1 MHRLGRV
8 RTPLARLA
16 LACALILASGCSK
29 ESSSTPS
36 GSSGSPGSSGGANA
50 AGTGPILVGEFGSM
64 TGSEANFGKSTHNGL
79 MLAVEEQ
86 NAKGGI
92 KGRKIEVRSY
102 DDQGKAQEAGT
113 AVTRL
118 IDSDKVLA
126 IIGEVASS
134 LSIAGGDVA
143 QRKGI
148 PMISPSSTAPE
159 VTQDRDMVFRVCF
172 IDPFQGYVVAKFA
185 ADNLKAKK
193 VAILFDQAQAYSV
206 GLADQFKKHF
216 KALGGTIT
224 TEQAFSGG
232 DQDFSA
238 QLNTI
243 RGTNP
248 DAIFI
253 PGYYTEAAN
262 IALQVKKLGI
272 KATLLGGD
280 GWDSPQLAQIG
291 KDAVE
296 GAYYSNHY
304 THEDK
309 SPAVQ
314 EFVTKYEAKYKTDE
328 GTPLVPDGIA
338 ALGYDAGRILF
349 DAMERAKALDGKDL
363 AAAIAA
369 TKAFKGVTGTIT
381 IDKDRNATKSAVVV
395 KMTGGVP
402 RYAATI
408 EPPKQ

>member
-1 MHRLGRV
+1 
-8 RTPLARLA
+8 
-16 LACALILASGCSK
+16 
-29 ESSSTPS
+29 
-36 GSSGSPGSSGGANA
+36 
-50 AGTGPILVGEFGSM
+50 M

-92 KGRKIEVRSY
+92 NGKKLEVRSY

-113 AVTRL
+113 AVTKL
-118 IDSDKVLA
+118 IDSDKVVA
-126 IIGEVASS
+126 IVGEVASG
-134 LSIAGGDVA
+134 LSIAGGEVA
-143 QRKGI
+143 QKKGI
-148 PMISPSSTAPE
+148 PMVSPSSTAPE
-159 VTQDRDMVFRVCF
+159 VTQIGDRIFRVCF
-172 IDPFQGYVVAKFA
+172 IDPFQGYVVARFA
-185 ADNLKAKK
+185 AENLKAKK
-193 VAILFDQAQAYSV
+193 VAILFDQATPYSV
-206 GLADQFKKHF
+206 GLADQFKKNF
-216 KALGGTIT
+216 KAMGGTIT

-253 PGYYTEAAN
+253 PSYYTEAAN

-291 KDAVE
+291 KDAIE

-304 THEDK
+304 THEDT
-309 SPAVQ
+309 SPAVR
-314 EFVTKYEAKYKTDE
+314 EFVTKYEAKYKTDD
-328 GTPLVPDGIA
+328 GKPLIPDGIA

-349 DAMERAKALDGKDL
+349 DSMGRAKSLDGKDL
-363 AAAIAA
+363 AAAISA
-369 TKAFKGVTGTIT
+369 TKDFKGVTGIIT
-381 IDKDRNATKSAVVV
+381 IDKDRNAQKSAVVV

-402 RYAATI
+402 HYAATI
-408 EPPKQ
+408 APPK

>member
-1 MHRLGRV
+1 L
-8 RTPLARLA
+8 
-16 LACALILASGCSK
+16 
-29 ESSSTPS
+29 
-36 GSSGSPGSSGGANA
+36 
-50 AGTGPILVGEFGSM
+50 
-64 TGSEANFGKSTHNGL
+64 
-79 MLAVEEQ
+79 
-86 NAKGGI
+86 
-92 KGRKIEVRSY
+92 
-102 DDQGKAQEAGT
+102 
-113 AVTRL
+113 
-118 IDSDKVLA
+118 
-126 IIGEVASS
+126 IGEVASGLS
-134 LSIAGGDVA
+134 LAGGEVA
-143 QRKGI
+143 QKKGV

-159 VTQDRDMVFRVCF
+159 VTAIGDRIFRVCF

-185 ADNLKAKK
+185 AENLKAKK

-206 GLADQFKKHF
+206 GLAEQFKQNF
-216 KALGGTIT
+216 KQMGGTIT
-224 TEQAFSGG
+224 TEQAYSGG

-243 RGTNP
+243 RGTSS

-291 KDAVE
+291 KDAIE

-304 THEDK
+304 THEDT

-314 EFVTKYEAKYKTDE
+314 EFVAKYKSKYKNDE
-328 GTPLVPDGIA
+328 GKPLIPDGIA

-349 DAMERAKALDGKDL
+349 DAMNRAKSLDGADL

-369 TKAFKGVTGTIT
+369 TKDFKGVTGVIT
-381 IDKDRNATKSAVVV
+381 IDKDRNAKKSAVVV

-408 EPPKQ
+408 EPPK

>member
-1 MHRLGRV
+1 MPRSGSFRQLLFGFAL
-8 RTPLARLA
+8 TSLLLAT
-16 LACALILASGCSK
+16 GCNK
-29 ESSSTPS
+29 ESGQPSTN
-36 GSSGSPGSSGGANA
+36 GA
-50 AGTGPILVGEFGSM
+50 ILIGEFGSM

-92 KGRKIEVRSY
+92 HGRKLEVRSY

-113 AVTRL
+113 AVTKL
-118 IDSDKVLA
+118 IDSDKVVA
-126 IIGEVASS
+126 IIGEVASGLS
-134 LSIAGGDVA
+134 LAGGEVA
-143 QRKGI
+143 QKKGI
-148 PMISPSSTAPE
+148 PMVSPSSTAPD
-159 VTQDRDMVFRVCF
+159 VTKDRDMVFRVCF

-193 VAILFDQAQAYSV
+193 VAILYDQAQAYSV
-206 GLADQFKKHF
+206 GLAEEFRKHF
-216 KALGGTIT
+216 KAMGGTIS
-224 TEQAFSGG
+224 TEQAYSGG

-243 RGTNP
+243 RGTDP

-291 KDAVE
+291 KDAIE

-314 EFVTKYEAKYKTDE
+314 EFVTKYKAKYKTDD
-328 GTPLVPDGIA
+328 GKPLIPDGIA
-338 ALGYDAGRILF
+338 ALGYDAGRLLF
-349 DAMERAKALDGKDL
+349 DAMARAPSLGGKDL

-369 TKAFKGVTGTIT
+369 TQGFKGVTGLIT
-381 IDKDRNATKSAVVV
+381 IDKEHNAQKSAVVV

>member
-1 MHRLGRV
+1 MQKNGRLRRSRSLSIPACLFAG
-8 RTPLARLA
+8 LAGLA
-16 LACALILASGCSK
+16 GCGHDGA
-29 ESSSTPS
+29 PAA
-36 GSSGSPGSSGGANA
+36 GSSGAGSTSDANA
-50 AGTGPILVGEFGSM
+50 ILVGEYGSM
-64 TGSEANFGKSTHNGL
+64 TGSEANFGRSTHNGL

-86 NAKGGI
+86 NAKGGV
-92 KGRKIEVRSY
+92 KGRKIAVRSE
-102 DDQGKAQEAGT
+102 DDAGKPQEAGT
-113 AVTRL
+113 VVTKL
-118 IDSDKVLA
+118 IDKDKVVAL
-126 IIGEVASS
+126 IGEVASGLS
-134 LSIAGGDVA
+134 LAGGEVA
-143 QRKGI
+143 QKKGV

-159 VTQDRDMVFRVCF
+159 VTAIGDRIFRVCF

-185 ADNLKAKK
+185 AENLKAKK

-206 GLADQFKKHF
+206 GLAEQFKQNF
-216 KALGGTIT
+216 KQMGGTIT
-224 TEQAFSGG
+224 TEQAYSGG

-243 RGTNP
+243 RGTSS

-291 KDAVE
+291 KDAIE

-304 THEDK
+304 THEDT

-314 EFVTKYEAKYKTDE
+314 EFVAKYKSKYKNDE
-328 GTPLVPDGIA
+328 GKPLIPDGIA

-349 DAMERAKALDGKDL
+349 DAMNRAKSLDGADL

-369 TKAFKGVTGTIT
+369 TKDFKGVTGVIT
-381 IDKDRNATKSAVVV
+381 IDKDRNAKKSAVVV

-408 EPPKQ
+408 EPPK

>member
-1 MHRLGRV
+1 MQNFGPFRQTLSS
-8 RTPLARLA
+8 LA
-16 LACALILASGCSK
+16 LACSLVVAGACSGESPAAPAAATGSKPTAAS
-29 ESSSTPS
+29 PS
-36 GSSGSPGSSGGANA
+36 
-50 AGTGPILVGEFGSM
+50 AGTILIGEFGSM

-86 NAKGGI
+86 NAAGGVN
-92 KGRKIEVRSY
+92 GRKIEVRSY

-113 AVTRL
+113 AVTKL
-118 IDSDKVLA
+118 IDSDKVVA
-126 IIGEVASS
+126 IIGEVASG
-134 LSIAGGDVA
+134 LSIAGGEVA
-143 QRKGI
+143 QKKTV

-172 IDPFQGYVVAKFA
+172 IDPFQGYVVARFA

-193 VAILFDQAQAYSV
+193 VAILFDQTQAYSV
-206 GLADQFKKHF
+206 GLADQFNKNFKK
-216 KALGGTIT
+216 LGGTIT
-224 TEQAFSGG
+224 TEQAYSGG

-243 RGTNP
+243 RGTSP

-291 KDAVE
+291 KDAIE

-304 THEDK
+304 THEDT

-314 EFVTKYEAKYKTDE
+314 EFVTKYKAKYKTDD
-328 GTPLVPDGIA
+328 GKPLVPDGIA

-349 DAMERAKALDGKDL
+349 DAMGRAKSLSGKDL

-369 TKAFKGVTGTIT
+369 TKDFKGVTGSIT
-381 IDKDRNATKSAVVV
+381 IDKERNAQKSAVVV

-408 EPPKQ
+408 APPK

>member
-1 MHRLGRV
+1 
-8 RTPLARLA
+8 
-16 LACALILASGCSK
+16 
-29 ESSSTPS
+29 
-36 GSSGSPGSSGGANA
+36 
-50 AGTGPILVGEFGSM
+50 
-64 TGSEANFGKSTHNGL
+64 

-92 KGRKIEVRSY
+92 KGRPIDVRSY

-113 AVTRL
+113 VVTKL
-118 IDSDKVLA
+118 IESDRVVA
-126 IIGEVASS
+126 IIGEVASGLS
-134 LSIAGGDVA
+134 LAGGEVA
-143 QRKGI
+143 QKKGV

-159 VTQDRDMVFRVCF
+159 VTQKGDKIFRVCF

-193 VAILFDQAQAYSV
+193 VAILYDQSQAYSV
-206 GLADQFKKHF
+206 GLADQFEKHF
-216 KALGGTIT
+216 KEMGGTIAT
-224 TEQAFSGG
+224 RQAFSGG

-243 RGTNP
+243 RGTNS

-272 KATLLGGD
+272 TATLLGGD

-314 EFVTKYEAKYKTDE
+314 EFVSKYKAKYKTDD
-328 GTPLVPDGIA
+328 GNPLIPDGIA

-349 DAMERAKALDGKDL
+349 DAMERAKGLDGTDL

-369 TKAFKGVTGTIT
+369 TKDFKGVTGTIT
-381 IDKDRNATKSAVVV
+381 IDKDRNAKKPAVVV

-408 EPPKQ
+408 DPPK

>member
-1 MHRLGRV
+1 MHSFGHAGRRLSLFSL
-8 RTPLARLA
+8 T
-16 LACALILASGCSK
+16 CALVLGGSCSK
-29 ESSSTPS
+29 DGGSDNS
-36 GSSGSPGSSGGANA
+36 GKGSGGSAGA
-50 AGTGPILVGEFGSM
+50 ATGAILIGEFGSM

-113 AVTRL
+113 AVTKL
-118 IDSDKVLA
+118 IDSDKVAA
-126 IIGEVASS
+126 IIGEVAST
-134 LSIAGGDVA
+134 LSMAGGEVA
-143 QRKGI
+143 QKKGV
-148 PMISPSSTAPE
+148 PMISPSSTATE
-159 VTQDRDMVFRVCF
+159 VTQKGDKIFRVCF

-193 VAILFDQAQAYSV
+193 AAILYDQSQAYSV
-206 GLADQFKKHF
+206 GLAEQFKKNF
-216 KALGGTIT
+216 KAMGGTIT
-224 TEQAFSGG
+224 TEQAYSGG

-243 RGTNP
+243 RGTSP

-314 EFVTKYEAKYKTDE
+314 EFVTKYEAKYTTDE
-328 GTPLVPDGIA
+328 GKPLIPDGIA

-349 DAMERAKALDGKDL
+349 DAMERAKGLDGTSL

-369 TKAFKGVTGTIT
+369 TKDFKGVTGTIT
-381 IDKDRNATKSAVVV
+381 IDKDRNAQKPAVVV

-408 EPPKQ
+408 DPPK

>member
-1 MHRLGRV
+1 MQKTGRLRRSRSLFV
-8 RTPLARLA
+8 LASLVA
-16 LACALILASGCSK
+16 AGYGASGCNG
-29 ESSSTPS
+29 
-36 GSSGSPGSSGGANA
+36 GSQPVASD
-50 AGTGPILVGEFGSM
+50 TILIGEYGSM
-64 TGSEANFGKSTHNGL
+64 TGSEANFGRSTHNGL
-79 MLAVEEQ
+79 MLAIEEQ
-86 NAKGGI
+86 NAKGGV
-92 KGRKIEVRSY
+92 KGKKIAVRSE
-102 DDQGKAQEAGT
+102 DDAGKPQEAGT
-113 AVTRL
+113 VVTKL
-118 IDSDKVLA
+118 IDKDKVVAL
-126 IIGEVASS
+126 IGEVASGLS
-134 LSIAGGDVA
+134 LAGGEVA
-143 QRKGI
+143 QKKGV

-159 VTQDRDMVFRVCF
+159 VTAIGDKVFRVCF
-172 IDPFQGYVVAKFA
+172 IDPFQGYVGAKFA
-185 ADNLKAKK
+185 AENLKAKK

-206 GLADQFKKHF
+206 GLADQFKQHF
-216 KALGGTIT
+216 TKFGGTIT
-224 TEQAFSGG
+224 TEQAYSGG

-291 KDAVE
+291 KDAIE

-304 THEDK
+304 THEDT

-314 EFVTKYEAKYKTDE
+314 EFVSKYKSKYKADD
-328 GTPLVPDGIA
+328 GKPLVPDGIA

-349 DAMERAKALDGKDL
+349 DAMSRAKSLDGEDL

-369 TKAFKGVTGTIT
+369 TKDFKGVTGVIT
-381 IDKDRNATKSAVVV
+381 IDKDRNAKKPAVVV

-408 EPPKQ
+408 EPPK

>member
-1 MHRLGRV
+1 MHRPGRV
-8 RTPLARLA
+8 RTPLSMLA
-16 LACALILASGCSK
+16 VTCALLVASGCSK
-29 ESSSTPS
+29 ESSTPAAETS
-36 GSSGSPGSSGGANA
+36 GKSSGASSA
-50 AGTGPILVGEFGSM
+50 TILVGEFGSM

-92 KGRKIEVRSY
+92 NGRKVEVRSY

-113 AVTRL
+113 AVTKL
-118 IDSDKVLA
+118 IDSDKVAA
-126 IIGEVASS
+126 IIGEVASG
-134 LSIAGGDVA
+134 LSIAGGEVA
-143 QRKGI
+143 QKKHV

-159 VTQDRDMVFRVCF
+159 VTEGRDMVFRVCF

-185 ADNLKAKK
+185 AENLKAKK
-193 VAILFDQAQAYSV
+193 VAVLFDQAQAYSV
-206 GLADQFKKHF
+206 GLAEQFKKHF
-216 KALGGTIT
+216 KEMGGTIT
-224 TEQAFSGG
+224 TEQAYSGG

-238 QLNTI
+238 QLNTS
-243 RGTNP
+243 RGTNA

-262 IALQVKKLGI
+262 IALQVKRLGI

-314 EFVTKYEAKYKTDE
+314 EFVSKYEAKYKTDE
-328 GTPLVPDGIA
+328 GKPLVPDGIA

-349 DAMERAKALDGKDL
+349 DAMQRAKSLDGRDL

-369 TKAFKGVTGTIT
+369 TKDFKGVTGTIT
-381 IDKDRNATKSAVVV
+381 IDKNRNAQKPAVVV

>member
-1 MHRLGRV
+1 L
-8 RTPLARLA
+8 
-16 LACALILASGCSK
+16 
-29 ESSSTPS
+29 STLS
-36 GSSGSPGSSGGANA
+36 WA
-50 AGTGPILVGEFGSM
+50 AT
-64 TGSEANFGKSTHNGL
+64 
-79 MLAVEEQ
+79 
-86 NAKGGI
+86 
-92 KGRKIEVRSY
+92 
-102 DDQGKAQEAGT
+102 
-113 AVTRL
+113 
-118 IDSDKVLA
+118 
-126 IIGEVASS
+126 
-134 LSIAGGDVA
+134 
-143 QRKGI
+143 
-148 PMISPSSTAPE
+148 E
-159 VTQDRDMVFRVCF
+159 VTAIGDRLFRVCF

-185 ADNLKAKK
+185 AENLKAKK

-206 GLADQFKKHF
+206 GLAEQFKQNF
-216 KALGGTIT
+216 KQMGGTVT
-224 TEQAFSGG
+224 TEQAYSGG

-243 RGTNP
+243 RGKSS

-253 PGYYTEAAN
+253 PGYYTEEAN

-291 KDAVE
+291 KDAIE

-304 THEDK
+304 THEDT

-314 EFVTKYEAKYKTDE
+314 EFVAKYKSKYKNDE
-328 GTPLVPDGIA
+328 GKPLIPDGIA

-349 DAMERAKALDGKDL
+349 DAMNRAKSLDGADL

-369 TKAFKGVTGTIT
+369 TKDFKGVTGLIT
-381 IDKDRNATKSAVVV
+381 IDKDRNAKKSAVVV

-408 EPPKQ
+408 EPPQ